1 MLVISYALVQ
11 AVCCVR
17 ASKILHGKMLI
28 NVLRGPMWFFD
39 TTPVGRIVNR
49 FSQDIEAIDST
60 LPHMFGEVLY
70 SFYLVFSILIIISY
84 STPIFLSVIVPVGVV
99 YIMLQVRFYFFL
111 AYWSGFSAFSPVLEY
126 KNLSLEAGADV
137 IFRL

>member
-11 AVCCVR
+11 AIRCVR
-17 ASKILHGKMLI
+17 ASKILHENMLT

-60 LPHMFGEVLY
+60 LPHMFVEVLY

-84 STPIFLSVIVPVGVV
+84 STPIFLSVIIPVGVV
-99 YIMLQVRFYFFL
+99 YIMLQVRYL
-111 AYWSGFSAFSPVLEY
+111 TSNVTCVT
-126 KNLSLEAGADV
+126 V
-137 IFRL
+137 IYSQVMYV